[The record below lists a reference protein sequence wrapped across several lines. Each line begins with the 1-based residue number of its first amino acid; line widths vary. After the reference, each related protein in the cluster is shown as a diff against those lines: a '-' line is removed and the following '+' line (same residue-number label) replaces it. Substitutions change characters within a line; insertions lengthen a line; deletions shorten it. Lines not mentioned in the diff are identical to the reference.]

1 MVNKRINRQVIV
13 ELHNQGLNKQEIADR
28 LNLNIHTVWYHLK
41 KAGLKGHSISWAM
54 TKRKPT
60 LEFRE
65 ELIKLY
71 IEQKLS
77 TRQIAPLIG
86 VDSKS
91 TVLGYLKRYGI
102 AIRESHE
109 ANRIRLEKRLGYP
122 PKVYGDRYET
132 NWGYIMVRCLG
143 HPRSRHHGFVLEHI
157 LVWERNHLSQ
167 LPKGWVVHHV
177 NGVRNDNRPEN
188 LIAMPQKR
196 HQAGLIKALRDK
208 VRNLETEIEKLKE
221 QLPLFWKT

>member
-1 MVNKRINRQVIV
+1 MVKKRINRQVIV
-13 ELHNQGLNKQEIADR
+13 GLHNQGLNKQEIADR

-41 KAGLKGHSISWAM
+41 KVGLRGHSISWAM
-54 TKRKPT
+54 TKCKPT

-86 VDSKS
+86 VASKS
-91 TVLGYLKRYGI
+91 TVLGYLKRCGI
-102 AIRESHE
+102 EIRETHE
-109 ANRIRLEKRLGYP
+109 ARRIRLEERLGYA

-132 NWGYIMVRCLG
+132 TWGYIMARCPG
-143 HPRSRHHGFVLEHI
+143 HPRARHHGFVLEHI
-157 LVWERNHLSQ
+157 LVWEQNHLIQ

-177 NGVRNDNRPEN
+177 NGVRSDNRAEN
-188 LIAMPQKR
+188 LIAMPHKR

-208 VRNLETEIEKLKE
+208 IRELETEVEKLKE
-221 QLPLFWKT
+221 QLPLFQKT